1 MMCCNITV
9 HLACESI
16 GILSSG
22 ICWTPSRV
30 ICSLGSIWKEQ
41 LMGFGT
47 LLKTCVIYDQSKLS
61 SVIIVICPCLMPGNR
76 LSEIVR
82 LLSMP

>member
-1 MMCCNITV
+1 M
-9 HLACESI
+9 
-16 GILSSG
+16 
-22 ICWTPSRV
+22 
-30 ICSLGSIWKEQ
+30 GS
-41 LMGFGT
+41 GT